1 MLTYIGW
8 INSISSTIILFF
20 GCIFGVY
27 LILRGKSSEARLII
41 IAGLFILFS
50 GLGHLGNFLDFLTIL
65 LTNNNLSDPNLLFY
79 LYVIF
84 APPILLCVFYL
95 AAEFIIPQKKWYI
108 FSILAI
114 LLLIWIILVIID
126 PVNSFDLKMPINPGE
141 DLIDDTLKIDSLVF
155 ILAIIITIIILIF
168 TIIGFSFKIHQSE
181 GLLRKKYI
189 YLALGFI
196 LWFVFYVFLDSAI
209 DPGII
214 LYIVRISVIV
224 SFIFLFLGLKEESEE
239 PRKKPKKQVKIEG
252 GLFRLTKRPDHITE
266 EEVIFHKE
274 KKICLVCK
282 GKATGFN
289 IYVCPQCDA
298 LYCQN
303 CARELTELENAC
315 WVCDSPFDKSKPS
328 KLFQKK
334 EELEP
339 KISEGN
345 EKQSKG

>member
-8 INSISSTIILFF
+8 INSISSAIIFFF

-27 LILRGKSSEARLII
+27 LILRGKSSKARLII

-65 LTNNNLSDPNLLFY
+65 LTNNNLSNPYLLYY

-84 APPILLCVFYL
+84 APPLLLCVFYL

-141 DLIDDTLKIDSLVF
+141 DLIDDTLKTDSLAS

-196 LWFVFYVFLDSAI
+196 LWFVFYAFLDSII

-224 SFIFLFLGLKEESEE
+224 SFIFLFLGLREESEE

-282 GKATGFN
+282 GKAIGFN
-289 IYVCPQCDA
+289 IYVCPQCNA

-315 WVCDSPFDKSKPS
+315 WVCDSPFDESKPS
-328 KLFQKK
+328 KLFQKE
-334 EELEP
+334 EELKQ